1 MDRRPL
7 KLLEEISDTSSFS
20 SLVEREFTYLTIYF
34 VLVRSSIFFL
44 PDRPA
49 SPASNGILKWVDPTP
64 DTFLKAGQLF

>member
-20 SLVEREFTYLTIYF
+20 SLVEREFTYFTLYF
-34 VLVRSSIFFL
+34 WLCLSYIKYIFSTRQTHL
-44 PDRPA
+44 
-49 SPASNGILKWVDPTP
+49 SNGILKWVDATT